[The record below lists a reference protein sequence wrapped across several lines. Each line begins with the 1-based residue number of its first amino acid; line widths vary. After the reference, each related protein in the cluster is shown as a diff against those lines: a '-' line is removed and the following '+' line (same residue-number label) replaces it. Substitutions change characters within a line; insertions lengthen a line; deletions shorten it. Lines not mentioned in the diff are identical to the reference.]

1 MLKKP
6 HIDKS
11 EEFIP
16 DVLQCMKSAMN
27 VETWNA
33 AHAEYKNLLKDEEQ
47 MKQIPDRVRTLYI
60 LSNGKKI

>member
-1 MLKKP
+1 
-6 HIDKS
+6 
-11 EEFIP
+11 
-16 DVLQCMKSAMN
+16 MKSAMN

-60 LSNGKKI
+60 LPNG